1 MYYCVSEMHVW
12 HQNTTSG
19 EPETLSMKT
28 VTIVYLFIVYDILSI
43 FLVSWWKRW
52 FWFIYVSVNCIN
64 CEYYVFIWL
73 TNNFHQSFCQQPF
86 FSDKCTSVKTD
97 EIYWYIETQDPIR
110 TKVCKMEG
118 QVWKWSNQSLD
129 SYIWSAHA
137 PELS

>member
-43 FLVSWWKRW
+43 FLVK
-52 FWFIYVSVNCIN
+52 F
-64 CEYYVFIWL
+64 
-73 TNNFHQSFCQQPF
+73 
-86 FSDKCTSVKTD
+86 
-97 EIYWYIETQDPIR
+97 
-110 TKVCKMEG
+110 G